1 MLTRL
6 LTPLVQLFYPHC
18 CEVCGA
24 ELPAAA
30 SLLCFRCIEALPRTG
45 FEQFAENPVSRLFAG
60 RVNIGYAL
68 AMYYYHH
75 ASALRQLIHLFK
87 YKKRQ
92 DVALW
97 MGRQMGLLL
106 HQTAWAEEIDML
118 APVPL
123 FSRREKERG
132 YNQSALLCK
141 GIAEVIE
148 KPVDKRLIL
157 RQQFTSTQTRKS
169 RAERWQNVA
178 DIFTVNSSLKDK
190 HILLVD
196 DVITTG
202 ATTEACAN
210 ALLER
215 GARVSICALAF
226 TWH

>member
-30 SLLCFRCIEALPRTG
+30 TLLCFRCIEALPRTG
-45 FEQFAENPVSRLFAG
+45 FEQFTENPVSRLFTG
-60 RVNIGYAL
+60 RVNTGHAF
-68 AMYYYHH
+68 AVYYYHH
-75 ASALRQLIHLFK
+75 TSALRQLIHLFK

-97 MGRQMGLLL
+97 MGRQMGLVLS
-106 HQTAWAEEIDML
+106 QTTWAEEIDML

-141 GIAEVIE
+141 GIAEVIK
-148 KPVDKRLIL
+148 KPVDNQLIL
-157 RQQFTSTQTRKS
+157 RRQFTSTQTRKS

-210 ALLER
+210 ALLTQE
-215 GARVSICALAF
+215 ARVSICALAF